1 MAGIYFSDLSGRLDE
16 SQPPAYD
23 SLFERQSASSGEQAE
38 TPSNTHQ
45 RAYDSLYRRQ
55 FALLHMDQ
63 GPRTSHTQQR
73 GYGFLYGRQ
82 PFTPT
87 VRRNTTSL
95 VQQRDQS
102 IQEGTRE
109 ANRKFKY
116 YMIVIVIIFL
126 ASIAA
131 IEVAYQKHFKHKDDK
146 EDTSS
151 DDIQLSPT
159 KPFPGYSTSTSSTY
173 HLHTKPLPEYP
184 STTSSPYMYHNTTK
198 PSADH
203 LAGSWGTRFVV
214 LFMKNIL
221 NTKKSIY
228 VTSVNGIHVNIT
240 TSGRLNSSLKSEID
254 ETANISSFEQF
265 FIPSSMELESF
276 KIETKCILIETSQN
290 AMVVSQADV
299 YSSVGMTTH
308 IPIHKFSI
316 KYVIV
321 STNPVKYFS
330 QFAIASIDENTM
342 VWITFRMNET
352 LQIDGKI
359 YRSGE
364 TFRIK
369 LNRYETYQIQH
380 TVDLTGTV
388 VQSSSPIAVFSGN
401 DCNKLNG
408 QGFCDHLIE
417 QLPPTSR
424 IDAVYVVPPHLYSN
438 TKIRVIAID
447 KSTIFYNCTNK
458 TFNKSYKRMEY
469 FDIDISSN
477 GVCYIQSNERI
488 LVASFG
494 LSSSIRY
501 IGDPSM
507 VIVPG
512 FHQYQNYYKIIVPF
526 GYDYS
531 YITVFME
538 QSDSVLLLNGNTVA
552 TSNILYKETLYYSI
566 PFKVMIIRVFAG
578 EITATTTKNENFG
591 LICAGMKFFQ
601 SFAFSGN
608 SVL

>member
-1 MAGIYFSDLSGRLDE
+1 MTTDAGGWTVFQHRRDGSVYFFQSWDSYKNGFGEPSGEHWIGNDNLHKLTTLGTTDLYVRLEAFSGDWYFAKYGDFSVADE
-16 SQPPAYD
+16 SD
-23 SLFERQSASSGEQAE
+23 G
-38 TPSNTHQ
+38 
-45 RAYDSLYRRQ
+45 YRLRLK
-55 FALLHMDQ
+55 A
-63 GPRTSHTQQR
+63 GS
-73 GYGFLYGRQ
+73 Y
-82 PFTPT
+82 
-87 VRRNTTSL
+87 
-95 VQQRDQS
+95 
-102 IQEGTRE
+102 EGN
-109 ANRKFKY
+109 A
-116 YMIVIVIIFL
+116 
-126 ASIAA
+126 
-131 IEVAYQKHFKHKDDK
+131 DDK

-151 DDIQLSPT
+151 DDVRLSPNNS
-159 KPFPGYSTSTSSTY
+159 FPEYSSSTSSSY
-173 HLHTKPLPEYP
+173 NDHTKPLPEYP
-184 STTSSPYMYHNTTK
+184 STTSSPYMYQNTTK

-203 LAGSWGTRFVV
+203 LPGSWGTRFIV
-214 LFMKNIL
+214 LFMQNIR

-228 VTSVNGIHVNIT
+228 VTSVNGIRINVT
-240 TSGRLNSSLKSEID
+240 TSERLNSSLKSEID
-254 ETANISSFEQF
+254 QTTSIYSFEQF
-265 FIPSSMELESF
+265 FIPNSMELEGF

-290 AMVVSQADV
+290 SMVVSQADV

-308 IPIHKFSI
+308 IPIHKLSTT
-316 KYVIV
+316 YVIV

-330 QFAIASIDENTM
+330 QFAVASINENTM
-342 VWITFRMNET
+342 IWITFQMNDT

-364 TFRIK
+364 TFSIK

-380 TVDLTGTV
+380 TVDLTGTF
-388 VQSSSPIAVFSGN
+388 VQSSLPIAVFSGN

-438 TKIRVIAID
+438 TKIRVMAID

-458 TFNKSYKRMEY
+458 TFYKSYERLEY

-477 GVCYIQSNERI
+477 GVCYIQSNGPI

-494 LSSSIRY
+494 LSSSLSY
-501 IGDPSM
+501 NSDPSM

-531 YITVFME
+531 YITVIME
-538 QSDSVLLLNGNTVA
+538 QSDSLLLLNGYTVA
-552 TSNILYKETLYYSI
+552 SSNILYQEFLYYSTH
-566 PFKVMIIRVFAG
+566 FKVMIIRVLAG
-578 EITATTTKNENFG
+578 ELTVTTTKSDKFG
-591 LICAGMKFFQ
+591 LMCAGMNFFK

>member
-1 MAGIYFSDLSGRLDE
+1 MARIYFSDLSDRLDV

-23 SLFERQSASSGEQAE
+23 SLFGRQSASSRDQAD
-38 TPSNTHQ
+38 TPSNT
-45 RAYDSLYRRQ
+45 
-55 FALLHMDQ
+55 
-63 GPRTSHTQQR
+63 
-73 GYGFLYGRQ
+73 
-82 PFTPT
+82 
-87 VRRNTTSL
+87 N
-95 VQQRDQS
+95 QRDQS
-102 IQEGTRE
+102 IQEGTAE

-116 YMIVIVIIFL
+116 YMILIVILFL

-131 IEVAYQKHFKHKDDK
+131 IEVAYQKYFKHKDDK

-151 DDIQLSPT
+151 DDVRLSPNNS
-159 KPFPGYSTSTSSTY
+159 FPEYSSSTSSSY
-173 HLHTKPLPEYP
+173 NDHTKPLPEYP

-203 LAGSWGTRFVV
+203 LPGSWGTRFIV
-214 LFMKNIL
+214 LFMQNIR

-228 VTSVNGIHVNIT
+228 VTSVNGIRINVT
-240 TSGRLNSSLKSEID
+240 TSERLNSSLKSEID
-254 ETANISSFEQF
+254 QTTSIYSFEQF
-265 FIPSSMELESF
+265 FIPNSMELEGF

-290 AMVVSQADV
+290 SMVVSQADV

-308 IPIHKFSI
+308 IPIHKLSTT
-316 KYVIV
+316 YVIV

-330 QFAIASIDENTM
+330 QFAVASINENTM
-342 VWITFRMNET
+342 ISITFQMNDT

-364 TFRIK
+364 TFSIK
-369 LNRYETYQIQH
+369 LNCYETYQIQH
-380 TVDLTGTV
+380 TVDLTGTF
-388 VQSSSPIAVFSGN
+388 VQSSLPIAVFSGN

-438 TKIRVIAID
+438 TKIRVMAID

-458 TFNKSYKRMEY
+458 TFYKSYERLEY

-477 GVCYIQSNERI
+477 GVCYIQSNGPI

-494 LSSSIRY
+494 LSSSISY
-501 IGDPSM
+501 ISDPSM

-531 YITVFME
+531 YITVIME
-538 QSDSVLLLNGNTVA
+538 QSDSLLLLNGYTVA
-552 TSNILYKETLYYSI
+552 SSNILYQEFLYYSTH
-566 PFKVMIIRVFAG
+566 FKVMIIRVFAG
-578 EITATTTKNENFG
+578 ELTVTTTKSDKFG
-591 LICAGMKFFQ
+591 LMCAGMNFFK

>member
-23 SLFERQSASSGEQAE
+23 SLFERQSASSREQAD

-55 FALLHMDQ
+55 FALE
-63 GPRTSHTQQR
+63 RR
-73 GYGFLYGRQ
+73 KEQ
-82 PFTPT
+82 PSIPT

-151 DDIQLSPT
+151 DDIRLSPT
-159 KPFPGYSTSTSSTY
+159 KPF
-173 HLHTKPLPEYP
+173 PEYP
-184 STTSSPYMYHNTTK
+184 STTSSQFMYHTTK
-198 PSADH
+198 PSADY
-203 LAGSWGTRFVV
+203 LAGSWGTRFIV
-214 LFMKNIL
+214 LFMKSIP

-228 VTSVNGIHVNIT
+228 VTSVNRIHINIT
-240 TSGRLNSSLKSEID
+240 TSERLNSSLKSEID
-254 ETANISSFEQF
+254 QKANISSFKQF

-276 KIETKCILIETSQN
+276 KIETKCILIKTSQN

-308 IPIHKFSI
+308 IPIHKLST

-342 VWITFRMNET
+342 IWITFQMNET

-364 TFRIK
+364 TFSIK

-380 TVDLTGTV
+380 TVDLTGSV

-424 IDAVYVVPPHLYSN
+424 IDTVYVVPPHLYSN
-438 TKIRVIAID
+438 TKIRVMAID

-458 TFNKSYKRMEY
+458 TFNKSYKRIEY
-469 FDIDISSN
+469 SDIDISSN
-477 GVCYIQSNERI
+477 GVCYIQSNKPI
-488 LVASFG
+488 LVTSFG

-512 FHQYQNYYKIIVPF
+512 FYQYQNYYKIIVPF

-531 YITVFME
+531 YITVIMK
-538 QSDSVLLLNGNTVA
+538 QSDSILLLNGYTVA
-552 TSNILYKETLYYSI
+552 TSKILYQEILYYSI
-566 PFKVMIIRVFAG
+566 HFKVMIIRVLAG
-578 EITATTTKNENFG
+578 ELTVTTTKSENFG
-591 LICAGMKFFQ
+591 LMCAGMKIFQ

>member
-1 MAGIYFSDLSGRLDE
+1 MYSDRSEDSTGSGYARISAISSSINSTQYSRGSGYARFSAISSSINSTESIEIYMAI
-16 SQPPAYD
+16 
-23 SLFERQSASSGEQAE
+23 SS
-38 TPSNTHQ
+38 
-45 RAYDSLYRRQ
+45 
-55 FALLHMDQ
+55 
-63 GPRTSHTQQR
+63 
-73 GYGFLYGRQ
+73 
-82 PFTPT
+82 
-87 VRRNTTSL
+87 
-95 VQQRDQS
+95 
-102 IQEGTRE
+102 
-109 ANRKFKY
+109 
-116 YMIVIVIIFL
+116 
-126 ASIAA
+126 
-131 IEVAYQKHFKHKDDK
+131 
-146 EDTSS
+146 
-151 DDIQLSPT
+151 
-159 KPFPGYSTSTSSTY
+159 STSTTYDNISEGYYDRQIGQFITPNSGRHGELPRIRDDNPDHVDQRNSSNQEHTKDSKRQCFIVILSVFAVVISTTVATIAVLYLQGQDDVRLSPNNSFPEYSSSTSSSY
-173 HLHTKPLPEYP
+173 NDHTKPLPEYP
-184 STTSSPYMYHNTTK
+184 STTSSPNMYHNTTK

-203 LAGSWGTRFVV
+203 LPGSWGTRFIV
-214 LFMKNIL
+214 LFMQNIR

-228 VTSVNGIHVNIT
+228 VTSVNGIRINVT
-240 TSGRLNSSLKSEID
+240 TSERLNSSLKSEID
-254 ETANISSFEQF
+254 QITSIYSVEQF
-265 FIPSSMELESF
+265 FIPNSMELEGF

-290 AMVVSQADV
+290 SMVVSQADV

-308 IPIHKFSI
+308 IPIHKLST

-330 QFAIASIDENTM
+330 QFAVASINENTM
-342 VWITFRMNET
+342 ISITFQMNDT

-364 TFRIK
+364 TFSIK

-380 TVDLTGTV
+380 TVDLTGTF
-388 VQSSSPIAVFSGN
+388 VQSSLPIAVFSGD

-438 TKIRVIAID
+438 TKIRVMAID

-458 TFNKSYKRMEY
+458 TFYKSYERLEY

-477 GVCYIQSNERI
+477 GVCYIQSNGPI

-494 LSSSIRY
+494 LSSSLSY
-501 IGDPSM
+501 NSDPSM

-531 YITVFME
+531 YITVIME
-538 QSDSVLLLNGNTVA
+538 QSDSLLLLNGYTVA
-552 TSNILYKETLYYSI
+552 SSNILYQEILYYSTH
-566 PFKVMIIRVFAG
+566 FKVMIIRVLAG
-578 EITATTTKNENFG
+578 ELTVTTTKSDKFG
-591 LICAGMKFFQ
+591 LMCAGMNFFK